1 MTSRRILPSA
11 FLATLTIAAL
21 AGCGGGSM
29 DHSDHSGHSAGSS
42 ASPTGAADV
51 VTDPTCPA
59 VVSLESVPER
69 VVTMDAGAAAF
80 LIELGLGD
88 TVVGTA
94 APDFKTDFSGDIRAQ
109 LDAVP
114 VLDDG
119 QGSAEAVIASDP
131 DLVTGI
137 SQYEFGGFDGTAS
150 VDQLESA
157 GSAALSAC
165 GAVQDV
171 PVDNIDETYRYI
183 SALSD
188 AFDVTERGE
197 ELIDRIRT
205 QVSDATA
212 ASRDADVPVLS
223 LSSVPDAGAGINT
236 NGGSSLANGIITLA
250 GGTNIARDQLQ
261 DFASLSA
268 EAVTE
273 ANPAVIVVVSGFA
286 DSSDEDLKAAI
297 MASPLL
303 AETDAV
309 KNENVVV
316 VPRRI
321 LLSPSLLN
329 ADAVQIIADAV
340 ANAS

>member
-1 MTSRRILPSA
+1 M
-11 FLATLTIAAL
+11 
-21 AGCGGGSM
+21 
-29 DHSDHSGHSAGSS
+29 
-42 ASPTGAADV
+42 
-51 VTDPTCPA
+51 
-59 VVSLESVPER
+59 
-69 VVTMDAGAAAF
+69 
-80 LIELGLGD
+80 
-88 TVVGTA
+88 
-94 APDFKTDFSGDIRAQ
+94 
-109 LDAVP
+109 
-114 VLDDG
+114 
-119 QGSAEAVIASDP
+119 
-131 DLVTGI
+131 
-137 SQYEFGGFDGTAS
+137 
-150 VDQLESA
+150 
-157 GSAALSAC
+157 
-165 GAVQDV
+165 
-171 PVDNIDETYRYI
+171 DNIDETYRYI

-236 NGGSSLANGIITLA
+236 NGGSRLANGIITLA

-316 VPRRI
+316 VPQRI